1 MSVDLDTST
10 GAAVADAA
18 LQDSGRADSLTDP
31 LSSASALGDSLEDGG
46 DAVQMVEERRSSRG
60 EKDPGLLRRDG

>member
-46 DAVQMVEERRSSRG
+46 DAVQMEWEWRYNY
-60 EKDPGLLRRDG
+60 GLFGGGDNGL